1 MELALGRKRAD
12 KPGKLPEKLD
22 RIEYPEIGPDK
33 KLHFCLNPT
42 CTAPWGGLGT
52 QPGPGT
58 PHPPHV
64 DFTVSRTPRQ
74 ATACWNE
81 IVPQPCQDF
90 AGRITHWI

>member
-42 CTAPWGGLGT
+42 CILTASVPFYAPTPTIGRFLRT
-52 QPGPGT
+52 KSVTTANGPLSSEG
-58 PHPPHV
+58 
-64 DFTVSRTPRQ
+64 
-74 ATACWNE
+74 
-81 IVPQPCQDF
+81 
-90 AGRITHWI
+90 